1 MRDKKILFVLPES
14 SKLGNWN
21 SPKPN
26 RGTFELHLGFLWM
39 AAYLIKDGWKVQ
51 ILDCRWQ
58 DYKSFDYGDVLFVGI
73 STVTGVQ
80 ILNGLEVAR
89 HVRKMNP
96 EIPLV
101 WGGPHPTIMPEQT
114 LKNELVDIIVIGEGE
129 KTVSELA
136 NFFSGQG
143 KLESIL
149 GIGYKK
155 DGNIFINPHRPFLD
169 MDEIDFLPYDI
180 FDADKYGFYDAI
192 PYHSSRG
199 CPYECTFC
207 HNRVV
212 NKRSWR
218 RQSTERLLDIM
229 GKWIAVYRPKYVNF
243 YEDEFSIDR
252 KRLEKICQG
261 FIDRNFNVRW
271 YATGRMNTFSQ
282 YDDELLILLKKSGVE
297 RIAFGVESGS
307 EKVLQ
312 HIKKQITIDN
322 IFETVDK
329 CKKFDIVPVIS
340 FIIGFPSE
348 DREDRR
354 KTIKII
360 NELKRIYPLAD
371 INGVFLYTPYPGTQT
386 FEEAVKHGLQSP
398 KCLEEWGDF
407 IFSGN
412 KKYYPWLKRRE
423 YLRLFTIFQTS
434 RMLSTYANYKIG
446 DILKRV
452 KSDIIKYICKPKVKA
467 IESHSSSSTY
477 QIKMVGKMGYWEIRR
492 KYLFDLFAYI
502 FRAVYFI
509 IARLRWKLSFFGY
522 FVDIWFYEFV
532 RKKILKLRTGFP
544 I

>member
-1 MRDKKILFVLPES
+1 MRDKKILFILPES
-14 SKLGNWN
+14 SKRGNWN

-26 RGTFELHLGFLWM
+26 QGTFELHLGLLWM
-39 AAYLIKDGWKVQ
+39 AAYLIKDNWKVH

-58 DYKSFDYGDVLFVGI
+58 DYRNFDYRDVLFVGI
-73 STVTGVQ
+73 SSVTGVQ
-80 ILNGLEVAR
+80 ILNGLDIAR
-89 HVRKMNP
+89 YVRKMNP

-101 WGGPHPTIMPEQT
+101 WGGPHPTIMPKQT
-114 LKNELVDIIVIGEGE
+114 LESELVDIVVIGEGE
-129 KTVSELA
+129 KTVCELA
-136 NFFSGQG
+136 NFFCGYG

-155 DGNIFINPHRPFLD
+155 DDNIYINPPRPFLD
-169 MDEIDFLPYDI
+169 MDEIDYLPYDI
-180 FDADKYGFYDAI
+180 FDADMYGFSEAL

-218 RQSTERLLDIM
+218 RQSAERVLDILE
-229 GKWIAVYRPKYVNF
+229 KWIAVYRPKYVNF

-252 KRLEKICQG
+252 KRVEKICKG
-261 FIDRNFNVRW
+261 FIARSFNVKW
-271 YATGRMNTFSQ
+271 YATDRMNTFSRC
-282 YDDELLILLKKSGVE
+282 DDELLKLIKMSGCE
-297 RIAFGVESGS
+297 RLAFGVESGS

-322 IFETVDK
+322 IFETVNK

-340 FIIGFPSE
+340 FIMGFPSE
-348 DREDRR
+348 DEEDRK

-360 NELKRIYPLAD
+360 NELKRLYPRAD
-371 INGVFLYTPYPGTQT
+371 INGIFLYTPYPGTQI
-386 FEEAVKHGLQSP
+386 FEEAVEYGLQSP
-398 KCLEEWGDF
+398 KCLKEWGGF

-434 RMLSTYANYKIG
+434 IILSAYATYTLGSLIRRFKNG
-446 DILKRV
+446 
-452 KSDIIKYICKPKVKA
+452 IIKYIYIPKA
-467 IESHSSSSTY
+467 SESHPSFPVS
-477 QIKMVGKMGYWEIRR
+477 QPEKGKNLGFLGIKIR
-492 KYLFDLFAYI
+492 YIYI

-509 IARLRWKLSFFGY
+509 LAKLRWELTFFEY

-532 RKKILKLRTGFP
+532 RKKILKQRTSFS